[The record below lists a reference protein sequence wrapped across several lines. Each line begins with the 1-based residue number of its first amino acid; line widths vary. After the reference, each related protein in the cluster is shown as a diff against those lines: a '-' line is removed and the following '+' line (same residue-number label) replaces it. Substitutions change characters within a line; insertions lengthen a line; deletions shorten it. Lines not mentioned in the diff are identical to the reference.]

1 MNSLGI
7 QAVVER
13 VLGKGAPR
21 VTNPDILQSS
31 ITSVDYAFIKEV
43 IDGSCQVLESVNR
56 IFEAGTLRHCPM
68 RIFLRIITA
77 SIFLLKA
84 LSLGTR
90 TADLQASLDMLET
103 VIKALQQSNLDE
115 MHLACR
121 YGELLEMHLE
131 KFREGMIAAS
141 IPQGI
146 SPAHTSNQLEFHS
159 GMNHAESALEGMQ
172 FGGMDDWMA
181 LPFDPSVAPFGF
193 WNGGPDL
200 PESDDRSWDFLW
212 NLPNV

>member
-1 MNSLGI
+1 MAS
-7 QAVVER
+7 
-13 VLGKGAPR
+13 
-21 VTNPDILQSS
+21 PDILQSS

-56 IFEAGTLRHCPM
+56 ISQAGSLRHCPI

-90 TADLQASLDMLET
+90 TADLQASLNILEA
-103 VIKALQQSNLDE
+103 VSQALQQSNLDD

-121 YGELLEMHLE
+121 YGELLDMHLQ
-131 KFREGMIAAS
+131 KFREGLIAAS
-141 IPQGI
+141 IPLGI
-146 SPAHTSNQLEFHS
+146 SPAHASTQLEFHGSMNNEESTLS
-159 GMNHAESALEGMQ
+159 GMH

-193 WNGGPDL
+193 WNGSDV